1 MIRRDACIL
10 RRIWLI
16 ASMVWLSAPALA
28 DPILMVPL
36 HRFGDV
42 AVGDAKGARKIAFSW
57 SPMLGFLGD
66 HLRLGVGARMG
77 AYFIRPGAILSSE
90 DASFYP
96 PDFQAIT
103 ANAFA
108 HARLRL
114 FAQLEFGANI
124 DVVGYGFGSTVVGV
138 YLAPNSSFRP
148 YQAARVSHLNLLKP
162 GGEDEGQLD
171 SELFVAYRFGPVGIR
186 AGVTRFAVELLTKQ
200 PLDSGKDRFRQTFT
214 GGFAALSYCY

>member
-1 MIRRDACIL
+1 MNRRNTGML
-10 RRIWLI
+10 RHWLV
-16 ASMVWLSAPALA
+16 ASVLCLPAPALA

-36 HRFGDV
+36 HRTADV

-57 SPMLGFLGD
+57 SPTLGLFGD
-66 HLRLGVGARMG
+66 HLRLGIGARMG
-77 AYFIRPGAILSSE
+77 AYFIRPGAALSNE
-90 DASFYP
+90 DAKLYP

-108 HARLRL
+108 HGRLRL
-114 FAQLEFGANI
+114 VGQLEVGANI
-124 DVVGYGFGSTVVGV
+124 DVVGYGFGSTVVAV
-138 YLAPNSSFRP
+138 YQLPNSSFRP
-148 YQAARVSHLNLLKP
+148 YQPARVSHLNLLKP

-214 GGFAALSYCY
+214 GGFAAIAYCY